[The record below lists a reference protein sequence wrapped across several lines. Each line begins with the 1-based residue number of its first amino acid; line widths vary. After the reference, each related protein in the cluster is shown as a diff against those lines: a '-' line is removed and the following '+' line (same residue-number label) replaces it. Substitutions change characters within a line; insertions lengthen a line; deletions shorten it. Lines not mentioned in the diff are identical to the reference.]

1 MSGPY
6 RTPTLRRHGLYDGQA
21 RDTVDVRL
29 TKEDDVRSCILREWP
44 DYVAEVPKFYGRKN
58 RSGHPVLVAQLKLTE
73 VGAEQGDQL
82 LADIRRHVSERMPVT
97 VEFSLEVLP

>member
-1 MSGPY
+1 M
-6 RTPTLRRHGLYDGQA
+6 
-21 RDTVDVRL
+21 
-29 TKEDDVRSCILREWP
+29 
-44 DYVAEVPKFYGRKN
+44 
-58 RSGHPVLVAQLKLTE
+58 LVAQLKLTE